1 MKRGKWR
8 LGILILCLIAAGAAL
23 WTLCRNGWTWR
34 VPEALV
40 QRVSIQRLSD
50 NLDALTRDGF
60 VEADDDR
67 RLYFQLGWS
76 ATSHP
81 GEGPGE
87 EFEDNGERLL
97 VWFEEDESPQIL
109 LRLAESG
116 APEGEVRAS
125 AWTRLVR
132 SLSGNPFQQGITL
145 SSSRG
150 SLRIVR
156 CTSGLF
162 SGRRALLAD
171 LETFCDRYFP
181 Q

>member
-8 LGILILCLIAAGAAL
+8 LGILLLCLIAAGAAL
-23 WTLCRNGWTWR
+23 WTLCQRGWTWR

-40 QRVSIQRLSD
+40 RRVSIGRLSD
-50 NLDALTRDGF
+50 NPDALTRDGF
-60 VEADDDR
+60 VEADDDH

-76 ATSHP
+76 ATSR
-81 GEGPGE
+81 PGE

-97 VWFEEDESPQIL
+97 VWLEGDENPQIL
-109 LRLAESG
+109 LRLAEDG

-132 SLSGNPFQQGITL
+132 SLSGNTFQQGITL
-145 SSSRG
+145 SSNRG
-150 SLRIVR
+150 SLRILR

-171 LETFCDRYFP
+171 LEAFCDRYFP

>member
-1 MKRGKWR
+1 MKRRKWR
-8 LGILILCLIAAGAAL
+8 IGILILCLIAAGAAL

-40 QRVSIQRLSD
+40 RRVSIQRLSD
-50 NLDALTRDGF
+50 NPDALMQDGF

-76 ATSHP
+76 ATSR
-81 GEGPGE
+81 PGE

-116 APEGEVRAS
+116 APEGEIRAS
-125 AWTRLVR
+125 AWTRLAR
-132 SLSGNPFQQGITL
+132 SLSGNTFQQGITL

-150 SLRIVR
+150 SLRILR

-171 LETFCDRYFP
+171 LEAFCDRYFP

>member
-1 MKRGKWR
+1 MKRRKWR
-8 LGILILCLIAAGAAL
+8 LGILLLCLIAAGAAL
-23 WTLCRNGWTWR
+23 WTLCQRGWTWR

-40 QRVSIQRLSD
+40 RRVSIGRLSD
-50 NLDALTRDGF
+50 NPDALTRDGF
-60 VEADDDR
+60 VEADDDH

-76 ATSHP
+76 VTSR
-81 GEGPGE
+81 PGE

-132 SLSGNPFQQGITL
+132 SLSGNTFQQVLTL
-145 SSSRG
+145 SSNRG
-150 SLRIVR
+150 SLRILR

>member
-8 LGILILCLIAAGAAL
+8 LGILLLCLIAAGAAL
-23 WTLCRNGWTWR
+23 WTLCQRGWTWR

-40 QRVSIQRLSD
+40 RRVSIGRLSD
-50 NLDALTRDGF
+50 NPDALTRDGF
-60 VEADDDR
+60 VEADDDH

-76 ATSHP
+76 ATSR
-81 GEGPGE
+81 PGE

-109 LRLAESG
+109 LRLAESD
-116 APEGEVRAS
+116 APEGEIRAS
-125 AWTRLVR
+125 AWTRLAR
-132 SLSGNPFQQGITL
+132 SLSGNTFQQGITL

-156 CTSGLF
+156 RTSGLF

>member
-8 LGILILCLIAAGAAL
+8 LGILLLCLIAAGAAL
-23 WTLCRNGWTWR
+23 WTLCQRGWTWR
-34 VPEALV
+34 VPEALAEQV
-40 QRVSIQRLSD
+40 RFERLAD
-50 NLDALTRDGF
+50 RLDELRQDGY
-60 VEADDDR
+60 VEADDDH

-76 ATSHP
+76 ATSR
-81 GEGPGE
+81 PGE

-116 APEGEVRAS
+116 APEGEIRAS
-125 AWTRLVR
+125 AWTRLAR
-132 SLSGNPFQQGITL
+132 SLSGNTFQQGITL
-145 SSSRG
+145 SSNRG
-150 SLRIVR
+150 SLRILR

>member
-1 MKRGKWR
+1 MKRKKLLTGV
-8 LGILILCLIAAGAAL
+8 LIFFLLAAGAAG
-23 WTLCRNGWTWR
+23 WTLSRGGWAWR

-40 QRVSIQRLSD
+40 RRVSIQRLSD
-50 NLDALTRDGF
+50 NPDALMQDGF
-60 VEADDDR
+60 VEANDDR

-76 ATSHP
+76 ATSR
-81 GEGPGE
+81 PGE
-87 EFEDNGERLL
+87 EFEDDGERLL
-97 VWFEEDESPQIL
+97 VWFEGDENPQIL
-109 LRLAESG
+109 LRLAESD

-125 AWTRLVR
+125 AWTRLDR
-132 SLSGNPFQQGITL
+132 SLSGNTFQQGITL
-145 SSSRG
+145 SSNRG

-156 CTSGLF
+156 YTSGLF

>member
-8 LGILILCLIAAGAAL
+8 LGILLLCLIAAGAAL
-23 WTLCRNGWTWR
+23 WTLCQRGWTWR

-40 QRVSIQRLSD
+40 RRVSIGRLSD
-50 NLDALTRDGF
+50 NPDALTRDGF
-60 VEADDDR
+60 VEADDDH

-76 ATSHP
+76 ATSR
-81 GEGPGE
+81 PGE
-87 EFEDNGERLL
+87 EIEDNGERLL

-109 LRLAESG
+109 LRLAESD

-132 SLSGNPFQQGITL
+132 SLSGNTFQQGITL

-150 SLRIVR
+150 SLRILR

-171 LETFCDRYFP
+171 LEAFCDRYFP

>member
-8 LGILILCLIAAGAAL
+8 LGILLLCLIAAGAAL
-23 WTLCRNGWTWR
+23 WTLCQCGWTWR

-40 QRVSIQRLSD
+40 RRVSIGRLSD
-50 NLDALTRDGF
+50 NPDALTRDGF
-60 VEADDDR
+60 VEADDDH

-76 ATSHP
+76 ATSR
-81 GEGPGE
+81 PGE

-116 APEGEVRAS
+116 APEGEIRAS

-132 SLSGNPFQQGITL
+132 SLSGNTFQQGITL

-150 SLRIVR
+150 SLRILR

>member
-1 MKRGKWR
+1 MKRKKLLTGV
-8 LGILILCLIAAGAAL
+8 LIFFLLAAGAAG
-23 WTLCRNGWTWR
+23 WTLSRGGWTWR

-40 QRVSIQRLSD
+40 RRVSIGRLSD
-50 NLDALTRDGF
+50 NPDALTRDGF

-76 ATSHP
+76 AASR
-81 GEGPGE
+81 PGE

-97 VWFEEDESPQIL
+97 VWLEEDENPQIL
-109 LRLAESG
+109 LRCSEIG

-125 AWTRLVR
+125 AWTRLAR
-132 SLSGNPFQQGITL
+132 SLSGNTFQQGITL
-145 SSSRG
+145 SSNRG
-150 SLRIVR
+150 SLRILR

>member
-8 LGILILCLIAAGAAL
+8 LGILLLCLIAAGAAI
-23 WTLCRNGWTWR
+23 WTLCQRGWTWR
-34 VPEALV
+34 VPEVLV
-40 QRVSIQRLSD
+40 RRVSIQRLSD

-76 ATSHP
+76 ATSR
-81 GEGPGE
+81 PGE

-97 VWFEEDESPQIL
+97 VWVEGNENPHIL

-132 SLSGNPFQQGITL
+132 SLSGNTFQQGITL
-145 SSSRG
+145 SSNRG
-150 SLRIVR
+150 SLRILR

-162 SGRRALLAD
+162 SGRRAILAD
-171 LETFCDRYFP
+171 LEAFCDRYFP

>member
-8 LGILILCLIAAGAAL
+8 LGILLLCLIAAGAAL
-23 WTLCRNGWTWR
+23 WTLCQRGWTWR
-34 VPEALV
+34 VPEALMR
-40 QRVSIQRLSD
+40 RVSIQRLSD
-50 NLDALTRDGF
+50 NPDALTRDGF

-76 ATSHP
+76 ATSR
-81 GEGPGE
+81 PGE

-116 APEGEVRAS
+116 APEGEIRAS
-125 AWTRLVR
+125 AWTRLDR

-150 SLRIVR
+150 SLHIVR
-156 CTSGLF
+156 YTSGPF
-162 SGRRALLAD
+162 SGRKALLAD
-171 LETFCDRYFP
+171 LEAFCDRYFP

>member
-8 LGILILCLIAAGAAL
+8 LGILLLCLIAAGAAL
-23 WTLCRNGWTWR
+23 WTLCQRGWTWR
-34 VPEALV
+34 VPEALAEQV
-40 QRVSIQRLSD
+40 RFERLAD
-50 NLDALTRDGF
+50 RLDELRQDGF
-60 VEADDDR
+60 VEADDDH

-76 ATSHP
+76 ATSR
-81 GEGPGE
+81 PGE
-87 EFEDNGERLL
+87 EFEDNGEHLL
-97 VWFEEDESPQIL
+97 VWFEEDENPQIL

-125 AWTRLVR
+125 AWTRLDR
-132 SLSGNPFQQGITL
+132 SLSGNTFQQGITL
-145 SSSRG
+145 SSNRG

-156 CTSGLF
+156 YTSGLF

-171 LETFCDRYFP
+171 LEAFCDRYFP

>member
-1 MKRGKWR
+1 MKRRKWR
-8 LGILILCLIAAGAAL
+8 IGILILCLIAAGAAL

-40 QRVSIQRLSD
+40 RRVSIQRLSD
-50 NLDALTRDGF
+50 NPDALMQDGF

-76 ATSHP
+76 ATSR
-81 GEGPGE
+81 PGE
-87 EFEDNGERLL
+87 EFEDDGERLL
-97 VWFEEDESPQIL
+97 VWFEGDENPQIL
-109 LRLAESG
+109 LRLAESD
-116 APEGEVRAS
+116 APEGEIRAS
-125 AWTRLVR
+125 AWTRLAR
-132 SLSGNPFQQGITL
+132 SLSGNTFQQGITL
-145 SSSRG
+145 SSNRG
-150 SLRIVR
+150 SLRILR

>member
-1 MKRGKWR
+1 MKRRKWR
-8 LGILILCLIAAGAAL
+8 IGILILCLIAAGAAL

-40 QRVSIQRLSD
+40 RRVSIGRLSD
-50 NLDALTRDGF
+50 NPDALTRDGF
-60 VEADDDR
+60 VEADDDH

-76 ATSHP
+76 ATSR
-81 GEGPGE
+81 PGE

-109 LRLAESG
+109 LRLAESD

-125 AWTRLVR
+125 AWTRLDR
-132 SLSGNPFQQGITL
+132 SLSGNTFQQGITL
-145 SSSRG
+145 SSNRG

-156 CTSGLF
+156 YTSGLF

>member
-1 MKRGKWR
+1 MKRGK
-8 LGILILCLIAAGAAL
+8 LLTGVLIFFLLAAGAAG
-23 WTLCRNGWTWR
+23 WTLSRGGWAWR
-34 VPEALV
+34 VPETLAEQV
-40 QRVSIQRLSD
+40 RFERLAD
-50 NLDALTRDGF
+50 RLDELRQDGY
-60 VEADDDR
+60 VEADDDQ

-76 ATSHP
+76 ATSR
-81 GEGPGE
+81 PGE

-97 VWFEEDESPQIL
+97 VWFEEDENPQIL

-116 APEGEVRAS
+116 APEGEIRAS
-125 AWTRLVR
+125 AWTRLAR
-132 SLSGNPFQQGITL
+132 SLSGNTFQQGITL

-150 SLRIVR
+150 SLRILR

>member
-8 LGILILCLIAAGAAL
+8 LGILLLCLIAAGAAL
-23 WTLCRNGWTWR
+23 WTLCQRGWAWR
-34 VPEALV
+34 VPEALTR
-40 QRVSIQRLSD
+40 RVSIGRLSD
-50 NLDALTRDGF
+50 NPDALTRDGF
-60 VEADDDR
+60 VEADDDH

-76 ATSHP
+76 VTSR
-81 GEGPGE
+81 PGE

-116 APEGEVRAS
+116 APEGEIRAS
-125 AWTRLVR
+125 AWTRLAQ
-132 SLSGNPFQQGITL
+132 SLSGNTFQQGITL
-145 SSSRG
+145 SSNRG
-150 SLRIVR
+150 SLRILR

-171 LETFCDRYFP
+171 LEAFCDRYFP

>member
-8 LGILILCLIAAGAAL
+8 LGILLLCLIAAGAAL
-23 WTLCRNGWTWR
+23 WTLCQRGWTWR
-34 VPEALV
+34 VPETLAEQV
-40 QRVSIQRLSD
+40 RFERLAD
-50 NLDALTRDGF
+50 RLDELRQDGY
-60 VEADDDR
+60 VEADDDH

-76 ATSHP
+76 ATSR
-81 GEGPGE
+81 PGE

-97 VWFEEDESPQIL
+97 VWFEEDENPQIL

-125 AWTRLVR
+125 AWTRLAQ
-132 SLSGNPFQQGITL
+132 SLSGNTFQQGITL
-145 SSSRG
+145 SSNRG
-150 SLRIVR
+150 SLRILR

-162 SGRRALLAD
+162 SGRRAFLAD

>member
-1 MKRGKWR
+1 MKRRKWR
-8 LGILILCLIAAGAAL
+8 IGILILCLIAAGAAL

-40 QRVSIQRLSD
+40 RRVSIQRLSD
-50 NLDALTRDGF
+50 NPDALMQDGF

-76 ATSHP
+76 ATSR
-81 GEGPGE
+81 PGE
-87 EFEDNGERLL
+87 EFEDDGERLL
-97 VWFEEDESPQIL
+97 VWFEGDENPQIL
-109 LRLAESG
+109 LRLAESD
-116 APEGEVRAS
+116 APEGEIRAS
-125 AWTRLVR
+125 AWTRLAR
-132 SLSGNPFQQGITL
+132 SLSGNTFQQGITL

-150 SLRIVR
+150 SLRILR

>member
-8 LGILILCLIAAGAAL
+8 LGILLLCLIAAGAAL
-23 WTLCRNGWTWR
+23 WTLCQRGWTWR

-40 QRVSIQRLSD
+40 RRVSIQRLSD
-50 NLDALTRDGF
+50 NPDALMEDGF

-76 ATSHP
+76 ATSR
-81 GEGPGE
+81 PGE

-125 AWTRLVR
+125 AWTRLDR
-132 SLSGNPFQQGITL
+132 SLSNHTFQQGITL
-145 SSSRG
+145 SSNRG

-156 CTSGLF
+156 YTSGLF

>member
-23 WTLCRNGWTWR
+23 WTLCQRGWTWR

-40 QRVSIQRLSD
+40 RRVSIQRLSD
-50 NLDALTRDGF
+50 NPDALTRDGF
-60 VEADDDR
+60 VEADDDQ
-67 RLYFQLGWS
+67 RLYFQMGWS
-76 ATSHP
+76 ATSR
-81 GEGPGE
+81 PGE

-97 VWFEEDESPQIL
+97 VWFEEDENPQIL

-132 SLSGNPFQQGITL
+132 SLSGNTFQQGITL
-145 SSSRG
+145 SSNRG
-150 SLRIVR
+150 SLRILR

-181 Q
+181 K

>member
-1 MKRGKWR
+1 MKRRKWR
-8 LGILILCLIAAGAAL
+8 IGILILCLIAAGAAL
-23 WTLCRNGWTWR
+23 WTLGRSGWAWR

-40 QRVSIQRLSD
+40 RRVSIERLSD
-50 NLDALTRDGF
+50 NLDALTQDGF

-76 ATSHP
+76 ATSR
-81 GEGPGE
+81 PGE
-87 EFEDNGERLL
+87 EFEDDGERLL
-97 VWFEEDESPQIL
+97 VWFEGDENPQIL
-109 LRLAESG
+109 LRLAESD

-125 AWTRLVR
+125 AWTRLDR
-132 SLSGNPFQQGITL
+132 SLSGNTFQQGITL
-145 SSSRG
+145 SSNRG

-156 CTSGLF
+156 YTSGLF
-162 SGRRALLAD
+162 SGRRALLTD

>member
-1 MKRGKWR
+1 MKRGK
-8 LGILILCLIAAGAAL
+8 LLTGVLIFFLLAAGAAL
-23 WTLCRNGWTWR
+23 WTLCQRGWAWR
-34 VPEALV
+34 VPETLAEQV
-40 QRVSIQRLSD
+40 CFERLAD
-50 NLDALTRDGF
+50 RLDELTRDGF
-60 VEADDDR
+60 VEADDDH

-76 ATSHP
+76 ATSR
-81 GEGPGE
+81 PGE

-97 VWFEEDESPQIL
+97 VWFEEDENPQIL
-109 LRLAESG
+109 LRLAESD

-125 AWTRLVR
+125 AWTRLDR
-132 SLSGNPFQQGITL
+132 SLSGNTFQQGITL
-145 SSSRG
+145 SSNRG

-156 CTSGLF
+156 YTSGLF

>member
-1 MKRGKWR
+1 MKRRKWR
-8 LGILILCLIAAGAAL
+8 IGILILCLIAAGAAL

-40 QRVSIQRLSD
+40 RRVSIQRLSD
-50 NLDALTRDGF
+50 NPDALMQDGF

-76 ATSHP
+76 ATSR
-81 GEGPGE
+81 PGE
-87 EFEDNGERLL
+87 EFEDDGERLL
-97 VWFEEDESPQIL
+97 VWLEEDENPQIL

-132 SLSGNPFQQGITL
+132 SLSGNTFQQGITL
-145 SSSRG
+145 SSNRG
-150 SLRIVR
+150 SLRILR

-171 LETFCDRYFP
+171 LEAFCDRYFP

>member
-23 WTLCRNGWTWR
+23 WTLCQRGWTWR
-34 VPEALV
+34 VPEALMR
-40 QRVSIQRLSD
+40 RVSIQRLSD
-50 NLDALTRDGF
+50 NPDALTRDGF

-76 ATSHP
+76 AASR
-81 GEGPGE
+81 PGE

-116 APEGEVRAS
+116 APEGEIRAS

-132 SLSGNPFQQGITL
+132 SLSGNTFQQGITL
-145 SSSRG
+145 SSNRG
-150 SLRIVR
+150 SLRILR

>member
-1 MKRGKWR
+1 MKRRKWR
-8 LGILILCLIAAGAAL
+8 IGILILCLIAAGAAL

-40 QRVSIQRLSD
+40 RRVSIGRLSD
-50 NLDALTRDGF
+50 NPDALTRDGF
-60 VEADDDR
+60 VEADDDH

-76 ATSHP
+76 ATSR
-81 GEGPGE
+81 PGE
-87 EFEDNGERLL
+87 EFEDDGERLL
-97 VWFEEDESPQIL
+97 VWFEGDENPQIL

-116 APEGEVRAS
+116 APEGEIRAS

-132 SLSGNPFQQGITL
+132 SLSGNTFQQGITL
-145 SSSRG
+145 SSNRG
-150 SLRIVR
+150 SLRILR

-171 LETFCDRYFP
+171 LEAFCDRYFP

>member
-1 MKRGKWR
+1 MKRRKWR
-8 LGILILCLIAAGAAL
+8 IGILLLCLIAAGAAL
-23 WTLCRNGWTWR
+23 WTLCQRGWTWR

-40 QRVSIQRLSD
+40 RRVSIERLSD
-50 NLDALTRDGF
+50 NPDALRQDGY
-60 VEADDDR
+60 VEADDDQ

-76 ATSHP
+76 ATSR
-81 GEGPGE
+81 PGE

-97 VWFEEDESPQIL
+97 VWLEGDENPQIL
-109 LRLAESG
+109 LRLAESD
-116 APEGEVRAS
+116 APEGEIRAS
-125 AWTRLVR
+125 AWTRLAW
-132 SLSGNPFQQGITL
+132 SLSGNTFQQGITL

-150 SLRIVR
+150 SLRILR

-171 LETFCDRYFP
+171 LETSCDRYFP

>member
-8 LGILILCLIAAGAAL
+8 LGILLLCLIAAGAAL
-23 WTLCRNGWTWR
+23 WTLCQRGWTWR

-40 QRVSIQRLSD
+40 RRVSIGRLSD
-50 NLDALTRDGF
+50 NSDALTRDGF
-60 VEADDDR
+60 VEADDDQ

-76 ATSHP
+76 ATSR
-81 GEGPGE
+81 PGE

-97 VWFEEDESPQIL
+97 VWFEGDESPQIL
-109 LRLAESG
+109 LRLAESD

-125 AWTRLVR
+125 AWTRLAR
-132 SLSGNPFQQGITL
+132 SLSGNTFQQGITL

-150 SLRIVR
+150 SLRILR
-156 CTSGLF
+156 CTSSLF

>member
-8 LGILILCLIAAGAAL
+8 LGILLLCLIVAGAAL
-23 WTLCRNGWTWR
+23 WTLCQRGWTWR
-34 VPEALV
+34 VPEALAEQV
-40 QRVSIQRLSD
+40 RFERLAD
-50 NLDALTRDGF
+50 RLDELRQDGY
-60 VEADDDR
+60 VEADDDQ

-76 ATSHP
+76 ATSR
-81 GEGPGE
+81 PGE

-109 LRLAESG
+109 LRLAESD
-116 APEGEVRAS
+116 APEGEIRAS
-125 AWTRLVR
+125 AWTRLDR
-132 SLSGNPFQQGITL
+132 SLSGNTFQQGITL
-145 SSSRG
+145 SSNRG

-156 CTSGLF
+156 YTSGLF

>member
-1 MKRGKWR
+1 MKRRKWR
-8 LGILILCLIAAGAAL
+8 IGILILCLIAAGAAL

-40 QRVSIQRLSD
+40 RRVSIQRLSD
-50 NLDALTRDGF
+50 NPDALMQDGF

-76 ATSHP
+76 ATSR
-81 GEGPGE
+81 PGE
-87 EFEDNGERLL
+87 EFEDDGERLL
-97 VWFEEDESPQIL
+97 VWFEGDENPQIL
-109 LRLAESG
+109 LRLAESD
-116 APEGEVRAS
+116 APEGEIRAS
-125 AWTRLVR
+125 AWTRLAR
-132 SLSGNPFQQGITL
+132 SLSGNTFQQVLTL
-145 SSSRG
+145 SSNRG
-150 SLRIVR
+150 SLRILR

>member
-1 MKRGKWR
+1 MKRGKRR
-8 LGILILCLIAAGAAL
+8 LGILLLCLIAAGAAL
-23 WTLCRNGWTWR
+23 WTLCQSGWAWR
-34 VPEALV
+34 VPETLV
-40 QRVSIQRLSD
+40 RRVSIQRLSD
-50 NLDALTRDGF
+50 NPDALTRDGF
-60 VEADDDR
+60 VEANDDR

-76 ATSHP
+76 ATSR
-81 GEGPGE
+81 PGE

-97 VWFEEDESPQIL
+97 VWVEGNENPHIL

-125 AWTRLVR
+125 AWTRLDR
-132 SLSGNPFQQGITL
+132 SLSNHTFQQVLTL
-145 SSSRG
+145 SSNRG
-150 SLRIVR
+150 SLRILR